1 MAEQNIRRHNNEP
14 KQDRSRRNSVGN
26 QAIATKTTT
35 PFEKYFNFAGVVKI
49 DGEEEY
55 SNPNGVKRWHE
66 GGPCRTITI
75 LVYIVKDFK
84 KEELR
89 WRKEEEKF

>member
-1 MAEQNIRRHNNEP
+1 
-14 KQDRSRRNSVGN
+14 
-26 QAIATKTTT
+26 
-35 PFEKYFNFAGVVKI
+35 VKI

-66 GGPCRTITI
+66 WGPCRTITI